1 MLADQLDYL
10 IGVDSHRDVHAVA
23 IVERR
28 TGVVA
33 FEATVA
39 ADVDRYGQALRL
51 AEHAL
56 GRRVVPSQSKGRA
69 RTRRPV
75 TASDTHRTVP
85 PITLTL

>member
-39 ADVDRYGQALRL
+39 ADVDGDGQALRL

-69 RTRRPV
+69 RTRR
-75 TASDTHRTVP
+75 TAAASHTHRQFRP
-85 PITLTL
+85 SR